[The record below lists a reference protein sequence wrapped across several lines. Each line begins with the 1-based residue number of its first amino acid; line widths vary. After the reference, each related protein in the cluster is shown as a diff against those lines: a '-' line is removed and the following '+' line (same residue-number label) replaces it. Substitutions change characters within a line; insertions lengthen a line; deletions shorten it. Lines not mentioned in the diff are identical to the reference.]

1 MAKRRRE
8 PDTDGT
14 GAAAVE
20 YGTVFVDTSLD
31 THLAML
37 VSNSDTVSDFKK
49 KLALEHV
56 QCFPKIGEIRIH
68 SMKVKRRAN
77 LYHLPDNM
85 IVWSA
90 FHSVKRNW
98 FLSADVSGIPE
109 VGGVDDDCRALTSD
123 ANKIPALP
131 MSLQDGVTEKNV
143 VSEITAGVKAE
154 KSLEKTTVSQSNNY
168 SQENYMD
175 PESRAKKKRKTRHT
189 EDACH
194 RPPSMRDSCT
204 LDYEPGKDTST
215 PQIIACGNPMVD
227 VVKEGKESM
236 LVYEQQGKPTMS
248 EATAEVIGVRNSQPD
263 VGDNTAFEGTS
274 SPATANKSHI
284 QSALNSPNLLG
295 SDKRKEDTLLE
306 SIIHESCMNSKQE
319 CELGHDVPTEH
330 LGCVSNKVPNV
341 SASLMDA
348 GGAIDDVNSDGTGRK
363 KKKAQKTAAKI
374 QGATDT
380 EHSRKGESLKPS
392 TEARKSG
399 RKKEEKGLSV
409 NHDNE
414 VILASYKKT
423 SDHADPNLMLKEA
436 STLPHLLD
444 TNAVMEPEISS
455 GRKKKKRAKKSAD
468 TNQEKSGIE
477 QTDNVVSGSSGL
489 LCASTD
495 HIPEETDKEENIL
508 HVKGKNVQVKI
519 LDTSTT
525 DAIDKV
531 PTANRNEA
539 NFMILTQTKQCLE
552 DVASGKEEVE
562 EKTKHSASNCH
573 ADMPAKE
580 KEYHIL
586 EFNQVEKNSDNT
598 EDKDNKAKK
607 KRKKRNPT
615 ESDIQESLPV
625 KDQKVGV
632 VVSTTKE
639 ESIGFVNTALE
650 AGDVASSQVL
660 SCRSQEKL
668 EEMHGGAADHA
679 GDLARTSEHEGEGI
693 NFKQYFV
700 PGQYQDK
707 ADSTD
712 RVKKGTKSNVETK
725 NGKKVR
731 DNGLPPVSNSTELQN
746 SAVKSLENLESEKKS
761 RVKKTSGMRPGDSAQ
776 NSDREDV
783 IPNSITRSLRVSGKR
798 TNDSSPSGM
807 LETTSLQKPNEIL
820 AKSSSQKEKN
830 TSLDKSSSKR
840 SEAFHEKRGNKILQ
854 SGLSATHKMAMKTPQ
869 KKSLFNKSGTIF
881 QDNSGESSGDE
892 NDAVHSDA
900 STLSPSDSSSLSSY
914 SVGESDLSQDSTG
927 NGSDDAK
934 GRSTGGKSTSKLD
947 ISASKDMTMD
957 MILKSSKRFKKAKL
971 HLSSQNEFKQQH
983 DSQPMEFVPDSQPT

>member
-8 PDTDGT
+8 SDSDGT
-14 GAAAVE
+14 GAAAGE
-20 YGTVFVDTSLD
+20 YSTVFVDTSLD

-37 VSNSDTVSDFKK
+37 VSNTDTVSDFKK
-49 KLALEHV
+49 KLVLEHM

-68 SMKVKRRAN
+68 SMKVRRRAN

-85 IVWSA
+85 LVWSA
-90 FHSVKRNW
+90 FHGVKRNW

-109 VGGVDDDCRALTSD
+109 VGGVDDDCRGLSSD

-168 SQENYMD
+168 SQENYME

-189 EDACH
+189 EDACN
-194 RPPSMRDSCT
+194 RPPSMKDSCT
-204 LDYEPGKDTST
+204 MDYESGKDTSI

-227 VVKEGKESM
+227 AVKGQESM
-236 LVYEQQGKPTMS
+236 LLYEQQGKPTMS
-248 EATAEVIGVRNSQPD
+248 KATAEVIGVRNSEPD
-263 VGDNTAFEGTS
+263 VGDSLAFEGTS

-284 QSALNSPNLLG
+284 GSTLNSPNLLG
-295 SDKRKEDTLLE
+295 SDERKEDTVLE
-306 SIIHESCMNSKQE
+306 SIIPESCMNSKQE
-319 CELGHDVPTEH
+319 CELGRDVPTEH
-330 LGCVSNKVPNV
+330 LGYVSNKVPDV

-348 GGAIDDVNSDGTGRK
+348 NGAIDDVNSDGTGRK
-363 KKKAQKTAAKI
+363 KKKSQKTAAKI
-374 QGATDT
+374 QDATEMEYT
-380 EHSRKGESLKPS
+380 RKGESLKPS
-392 TEARKSG
+392 TETRKSG
-399 RKKEEKGLSV
+399 RKKEEKALSV

-414 VILASYKKT
+414 VILASYNKT
-423 SDHADPNLMLKEA
+423 SDLADPSLILKEA
-436 STLPHLLD
+436 SMPPLLD
-444 TNAVMEPEISS
+444 ANAVMEPEISS
-455 GRKKKKRAKKSAD
+455 VRKKKKRAKKSAD

-489 LCASTD
+489 LCPSTD
-495 HIPEETDKEENIL
+495 YIPEETDKEERIL
-508 HVKGKNVQVKI
+508 YDEGKDVQMKI
-519 LDTSTT
+519 IDTSTT

-531 PTANRNEA
+531 PTANRNA
-539 NFMILTQTKQCLE
+539 AKFMILTQTKQGLE
-552 DVASGKEEVE
+552 DVASGKVEVE
-562 EKTKHSASNCH
+562 EKTKYSAGNCH
-573 ADMPAKE
+573 ADDPAKE
-580 KEYHIL
+580 KENHIL

-615 ESDIQESLPV
+615 ESDIQEILPV

-650 AGDVASSQVL
+650 ARDVASSQVL

-712 RVKKGTKSNVETK
+712 RVKKATKSKVERK
-725 NGKKVR
+725 NGKKVK

-746 SAVKSLENLESEKKS
+746 SVKSLENQESEKKS
-761 RVKKTSGMRPGDSAQ
+761 RVRKSSEMRPGDSAQ

-783 IPNSITRSLRVSGKR
+783 IPNSVTRSLIVSGKR
-798 TNDSSPSGM
+798 MYDSSPSGCWRQRPFKSPMRFM
-807 LETTSLQKPNEIL
+807 LNLLPRRKR
-820 AKSSSQKEKN
+820 

-840 SEAFHEKRGNKILQ
+840 SDTFHEKRGNKTLQ

-869 KKSLFNKSGTIF
+869 KKSLFNKLGTIF

-892 NDAVHSDA
+892 NGAVHSDA
-900 STLSPSDSSSLSSY
+900 STRSPSDSSSLSSY
-914 SVGESDLSQDSTG
+914 SVGESDLSQDSTR
-927 NGSDDAK
+927 NGSNDAK
-934 GRSTGGKSTSKLD
+934 GRSSGGKSMSKLD
-947 ISASKDMTMD
+947 SIASKDMTMD

-971 HLSSQNEFKQQH
+971 LLSSQNELDQH
-983 DSQPMEFVPDSQPT
+983 DSQPNEFVPDSQPT